1 MLANKATLKIG
12 FMPTQYFSNSLIN
25 YVYRKKEMIVFLLI
39 SEDQNQKKKNL
50 TTRPSRCG
58 NKNAINQLMAE
69 NHDP

>member
-1 MLANKATLKIG
+1 MT
-12 FMPTQYFSNSLIN
+12 
-25 YVYRKKEMIVFLLI
+25 VFLLI